1 MIHKCG
7 AVMWNGATMGDAI
20 KIYMIERLFLLQ
32 SQLNEQMQHE
42 IRNEQYAA
50 IKIRFN
56 TNCSLFWNKN
66 RIQNAGMLWCIFKWL
81 TNIQLKL
88 IPLKWLWCLAG
99 SDAGDADTVAGCK
112 FCYCW
117 AFEQSIWFSNY
128 I

>member
-50 IKIRFN
+50 IKIMFN

-66 RIQNAGMLWCIFKWL
+66 RIQNAGMLGCIFKWL
-81 TNIQLKL
+81 KKDPIETNTIEMALVSG
-88 IPLKWLWCLAG
+88 W
-99 SDAGDADTVAGCK
+99 
-112 FCYCW
+112 
-117 AFEQSIWFSNY
+117 
-128 I
+128 

>member
-1 MIHKCG
+1 
-7 AVMWNGATMGDAI
+7 MWNGATMGDAI

-50 IKIRFN
+50 IKIMFN

-66 RIQNAGMLWCIFKWL
+66 RIQNAGMLWCIFKWVKK
-81 TNIQLKL
+81 IQLKL

-99 SDAGDADTVAGCK
+99 SDADTVAGCK
-112 FCYCW
+112 FLLSFW
-117 AFEQSIWFSNY
+117 AIHLVL
-128 I
+128 